1 MGLLARKINILMT
14 GERQL
19 LDENKERSGDNRA
32 IRQNRTH
39 RKSEADKQVT
49 PALPN
54 GANAVKAEG
63 DKTPWWAIGQM
74 NITRVIDPTRREELS
89 AQRRKKKFTMY
100 GISGLSN
107 DSVPFSEVPN
117 SQISVTRP
125 FQAIQSA
132 FVRTLRTVYDAFG
145 TATGTLSTATG
156 VTTRTL
162 QRTNEYKYVSKSL
175 RIYFNSVKSEK
186 RTTFNTL
193 HHEEP
198 GVVEQFDWTFHQ
210 SSMPLT
216 YQVIN
221 GMVISNAQ
229 YASELAQLP
238 LLEPHSREWFSDKK
252 KLHATSSSTTLKPL
266 ITCDGRYIYYSSFF
280 IIKTPAESMYR
291 AGTLLSEGLSGSN
304 GDNQIFNTGRVGE
317 DYYRVQYPDVL
328 FYDNPNTPSE
338 PFIEQWGE
346 YLTYRGVHPYLSA
359 GNIYTPAVRDNWTLV
374 SGSGIYWR
382 FDTHTNTSELQS
394 ALLGQ
399 PTSTVFVSNIG
410 IEVDYLNN
418 LWDGDPM
425 KTRWL
430 AIKGTETSY
439 GVLQSLANQFLSTSF
454 NTGYRQF
461 RIGLVYYPD
470 TGEAL
475 YTANYIII
483 NGTLAQTPRVY
494 TRKLSPG
501 MELPLVHQTA
511 LPSAAVNPEQ
521 FQLTH
526 EQMISGQWEYQ
537 GEAKYPGS
545 KLSGLFALR
554 PS

>member
-1 MGLLARKINILMT
+1 
-14 GERQL
+14 
-19 LDENKERSGDNRA
+19 
-32 IRQNRTH
+32 
-39 RKSEADKQVT
+39 
-49 PALPN
+49 
-54 GANAVKAEG
+54 
-63 DKTPWWAIGQM
+63 
-74 NITRVIDPTRREELS
+74 
-89 AQRRKKKFTMY
+89 MY
-100 GISGLSN
+100 
-107 DSVPFSEVPN
+107 
-117 SQISVTRP
+117 
-125 FQAIQSA
+125 AA
-132 FVRTLRTVYDAFG
+132 
-145 TATGTLSTATG
+145 
-156 VTTRTL
+156 
-162 QRTNEYKYVSKSL
+162 
-175 RIYFNSVKSEK
+175 
-186 RTTFNTL
+186 
-193 HHEEP
+193 
-198 GVVEQFDWTFHQ
+198 
-210 SSMPLT
+210 
-216 YQVIN
+216 
-221 GMVISNAQ
+221 
-229 YASELAQLP
+229 ELASLP

-252 KLHATSSSTTLKPL
+252 KLHDTSNSNTLKPL

-280 IIKTPAESMYR
+280 ITKTPAESMYR
-291 AGTLLSEGLSGSN
+291 AGTLFSEGLNGSN

-317 DYYRVQYPDVL
+317 DYYRVQYPDAL
-328 FYDNPNTPSE
+328 IYPNGNPSNP

-346 YLTYRGVHPYLSA
+346 HLTYRGEHPYLSA
-359 GNIYTPAVRDNWTLV
+359 GNIDTPAVRDNWTLV

-382 FDTHTNTSELQS
+382 FDTHTNTSELRS
-394 ALLGQ
+394 ASLGQ
-399 PTSTVFVSNIG
+399 PTSTVFVSAIG